1 MKSIKSVR
9 IYSEEFKWQVVQE
22 VLSGKMTKEEARKLY
37 SIQGNCT
44 ILYWMR
50 KFSGN
55 DNYRNFHSFGTS
67 LEEMSKLKKPD
78 ASIKKIEELEL
89 RLKEANV
96 RAALWQKMV
105 EIAEEQLHID
115 FKKKYGAQLLKNI
128 K

>member
-1 MKSIKSVR
+1 MKSSKNVR

-22 VLSGKMTKEEARKLY
+22 VLSGKMTKEEARKLH
-37 SIQGNCT
+37 SIHGNCT

-78 ASIKKIEELEL
+78 ASIKKIEELEI

-115 FKKKYGAQLLKNI
+115 IKKKYGAQLLKNI

>member
-1 MKSIKSVR
+1 
-9 IYSEEFKWQVVQE
+9 
-22 VLSGKMTKEEARKLY
+22 MTKEEALKLY

-115 FKKKYGAQLLKNI
+115 IKKKYGAQLLKNI

>member
-22 VLSGKMTKEEARKLY
+22 VLSGKMTKEEARRLY

-78 ASIKKIEELEL
+78 ASIKKIEELEI

-115 FKKKYGAQLLKNI
+115 IKKKYGAQLLKNI

>member
-78 ASIKKIEELEL
+78 TSIKKIEELEL

-115 FKKKYGAQLLKNI
+115 IKKKYGAQLLKNI
-128 K
+128 R

>member
-78 ASIKKIEELEL
+78 ASIKKIEELEI

-115 FKKKYGAQLLKNI
+115 IKKKYGAQLLKNI

>member
-1 MKSIKSVR
+1 MKLSKNVR
-9 IYSEEFKWQVVQE
+9 IYSEEFKWQVIQE

-78 ASIKKIEELEL
+78 TSIKKIEELEI

-115 FKKKYGAQLLKNI
+115 IKKKYGAQLLKNI

>member
-115 FKKKYGAQLLKNI
+115 IKKKYGAQLLKNI